1 MKFTFAEW
9 QSILHDLEVAA
20 RNYEEEMNDCTPS
33 KNPASMYQIFKR
45 QAEETR
51 GFIERIKNC
60 QL

>member
-1 MKFTFAEW
+1 MRFTFAEW

-20 RNYEEEMNDCTPS
+20 RDYEKEMNDCTPS
-33 KNPASMYQIFKR
+33 ENPASTYQIFKR
-45 QAEETR
+45 QAEETK